1 MPRAETFE
9 RPQAALVNGG
19 WRLASHVADW
29 ARHPIGG
36 RQDRIAVRICRL
48 VATGEFD
55 LNKTLVLAGLF
66 LALLVSPSAAAPDP
80 GLGEP
85 EAFVASFY
93 APMVEAPVSDDDL
106 IPADEPPVYAASL
119 RALMQVDSGR
129 ENNYLDF
136 DWVTGGQDT
145 PDISRLKIVQVS
157 RTEATASYRVTFY
170 NYRETRERLFE
181 LVRED
186 GRWLIEDVFLKRPEN
201 RWLSR
206 VLVENPQD

>member
-1 MPRAETFE
+1 MVFGLMLA
-9 RPQAALVNGG
+9 V
-19 WRLASHVADW
+19 LASPA
-29 ARHPIGG
+29 
-36 RQDRIAVRICRL
+36 
-48 VATGEFD
+48 
-55 LNKTLVLAGLF
+55 
-66 LALLVSPSAAAPDP
+66 AAAPDP

-93 APMVEAPVSDDDL
+93 APTRQDLEAADEPV
-106 IPADEPPVYAASL
+106 PVYEPPVYAASL
-119 RALMQVDSGR
+119 RALMLVDSGR

-136 DWVTGGQDT
+136 DWVTGGQDL
-145 PDISRLKIVQVS
+145 PDITRLKIVQVS

-186 GRWLIEDVFLKRPEN
+186 GRWLIEDVFLKRPEG